1 MDWFSWSA
9 VWAGFVFT
17 LDMVIRVTAVMFV
30 PPGRRP
36 TSAMAWL
43 LLIFF
48 LPVPGVLF
56 FMLIGNPRLPKK
68 RRDMQS
74 AVNEVLRESNEHLE
88 LGTLLPNPPP
98 WFNQIVHMNR
108 QLGALPLSGDNGAQ
122 IISDYDES
130 LAAMASAIRQA
141 KRYVQVEFYILKSD
155 SATDDFFRAME
166 EAVARGVHVRVLM
179 DHWANLSKPLHTET
193 KNRLDRMGADW
204 HFLLPLQPLKG
215 KFQRPDL
222 RNHRKLLVV
231 DGEVAFIGSQNL
243 THASYN
249 VPANIKRGLTWVD
262 LMVRVEGPV
271 VRSIEAVFLTDY
283 YSEVGSI
290 PEGIDLK
297 DPKPGSDD
305 FDCQVVPSG
314 PGFES
319 ENNLQLFLS
328 LLYAAQERAI
338 LVSPY
343 FVPDEALL
351 RAVASACNRGVQ
363 VDLFVS
369 ETSDQAMVYHAQ
381 RSYYEDLL
389 RMGVNIWLYKSPY
402 ILHTKSL
409 SIDDETAVIGSSN
422 MDMRSFGLNFE
433 VSLLVRGKAFV
444 DQLREVED
452 DYRSNSRQ
460 LTLEEWLKQPI
471 RSRVLDNVAR
481 LTSALQ

>member
-9 VWAGFVFT
+9 VWAAFVFT
-17 LDMVIRVTAVMFV
+17 LDMVIRITAVMFV

-68 RRDMQS
+68 RREMQT

-88 LGTLLPNPPP
+88 LGTLLPNPPE
-98 WFNQIVHMNR
+98 WFNQIVAMNR
-108 QLGALPLSGDNGAQ
+108 KLGALPLSGDNGAR
-122 IISDYDES
+122 IISDYNAS
-130 LAAMASAIRQA
+130 LAEMAAAIRSA
-141 KRYVQVEFYILKSD
+141 KRYVQIEFYILKSD
-155 SATDDFFRAME
+155 SATDEFFRAME
-166 EAVARGVHVRVLM
+166 EASQRGVKIRVLM
-179 DHWANLSKPLHTET
+179 DHWANLSKPLHNET
-193 KNRLDRMGADW
+193 KDRLDRMGADW

-243 THASYN
+243 THPSYN
-249 VPANIKRGLTWVD
+249 VKANIKRGLTWVD

-297 DPKPGSDD
+297 DPKRGADD

-319 ENNLQLFLS
+319 ENNLQMFLS
-328 LLYAAQERAI
+328 LLHAAKERAI

-343 FVPDEALL
+343 FVPDESLL
-351 RAVASACNRGVQ
+351 RAVAGACARGVQ

-369 ETSDQAMVYHAQ
+369 ESSDQAIVYHAQ

-389 RMGVNIWLYKSPY
+389 RMGVNIWMYKSPY

-433 VSLLVRGKAFV
+433 ASLLVRG
-444 DQLREVED
+444 
-452 DYRSNSRQ
+452 
-460 LTLEEWLKQPI
+460 
-471 RSRVLDNVAR
+471 
-481 LTSALQ
+481 